1 MILPLTKTMKPARV
15 GRDPPLFT
23 VITSLLAPS
32 LLGDEDEPSWI
43 LIDEMMSLAW
53 VFLTVKG
60 TPSKVGGVG
69 GMCFIGGW
77 VAG

>member
-1 MILPLTKTMKPARV
+1 MKPARV
-15 GRDPPLFT
+15 GRDPLSTDIISRPAPGPL
-23 VITSLLAPS
+23 
-32 LLGDEDEPSWI
+32 GEDEPSWI

>member
-1 MILPLTKTMKPARV
+1 MQPARV
-15 GRDPPLFT
+15 GRDPPQPLFT
-23 VITSLLAPS
+23 VITSLLALTLS
-32 LLGDEDEPSWI
+32 LLGEEDEPSWI
-43 LIDEMMSLAW
+43 LIDEMMSLQW

-69 GMCFIGGW
+69 GMCFISGW